1 MNRSTQSPGNL
12 AALQEFYQG
21 EILGEA
27 MFDAMLKSARNDS
40 ERYKIALMLQLETE
54 TKARLRPHLAAQG
67 LALQEDPQMRPRG
80 EQEARELERATWS
93 EKMGALAQSLRQ
105 TWLPRYR
112 ELTATLPPPLRA
124 VGESM
129 VAHEQ
134 ALLLMAQREVAG
146 DSQRSDEPVRKL
158 LINPLPRPARSH
170 SAGEE
175 PGRLPSAAE
184 RDRGR
189 G

>member
-1 MNRSTQSPGNL
+1 MTSTPTANDL

-27 MFDAMLKSARNDS
+27 MFDAMLKSASNES

-67 LALQEDPQMRPRG
+67 LPLQEDPQMRPRG
-80 EQEARELERATWS
+80 EQEARELERAAWS
-93 EKMGALAQSLRQ
+93 DKMGALAQSLSR

-112 ELTATLPPPLRA
+112 ELTSTLPPSLRA

-134 ALLLMAQREVAG
+134 ALLDMAQREVAG
-146 DSQRSDEPVRKL
+146 DSERSDESVRRL
-158 LINPLPRPARSH
+158 LVNPLPRPPLGS
-170 SAGEE
+170 
-175 PGRLPSAAE
+175 
-184 RDRGR
+184 
-189 G
+189 

>member
-1 MNRSTQSPGNL
+1 MERSAPMLPHL

-27 MFDAMLKSARNDS
+27 MFDAMLRSARDAS

-54 TKARLRPHLAAQG
+54 TKARLRPFLVAEG
-67 LALQEDPQMRPRG
+67 VPVQEDPRMRPEG
-80 EQEARELERATWS
+80 EQFARELEGATWN
-93 EKMGALAQSLRQ
+93 EKMRVLAESIGS

-112 ELTATLPPPLRA
+112 ELTMLLPPPLRA

-134 ALLLMAQREVAG
+134 ALCEMARREVAG
-146 DSQRSDEPVRKL
+146 ESDRSDEPVRAL
-158 LINPLPRPARSH
+158 LIHQLPRPVE
-170 SAGEE
+170 G
-175 PGRLPSAAE
+175 
-184 RDRGR
+184 
-189 G
+189 

>member
-1 MNRSTQSPGNL
+1 MDSPAPAAPHL

-27 MFDAMLKSARNDS
+27 MFDAMLKSASNES
-40 ERYKIALMLQLETE
+40 ERYKLALMLQLETE

-80 EQEARELERATWS
+80 EQEARELERANWS
-93 EKMGALAQSLRQ
+93 EKMGALANSLSQ

-134 ALLLMAQREVAG
+134 ALLEMAQREVAG
-146 DSQRSDEPVRKL
+146 DSERSDEPVRKL
-158 LINPLPRPARSH
+158 LVNPLPRPL
-170 SAGEE
+170 
-175 PGRLPSAAE
+175 LPSPAE
-184 RDRGR
+184 RERGR